1 MTLVREI
8 LTQIKERRT
17 VVRTSIGKM
26 PQRKTNLEKQ
36 PISQLD
42 ATVSFAHRE
51 NIERYK
57 RILRTH
63 LTEDERVF
71 IQRRLAEEQ
80 ATLEQLAGTAMAF
93 GKSNFAE

>member
-1 MTLVREI
+1 M
-8 LTQIKERRT
+8 
-17 VVRTSIGKM
+17 
-26 PQRKTNLEKQ
+26 
-36 PISQLD
+36 SQED
-42 ATVSFAHRE
+42 PAVSFAHRE

-80 ATLEQLAGTAMAF
+80 AALEQLAGTAMPF
-93 GKSNFAE
+93 GKSNFAA